1 MTCERGKWVSY
12 PISLPA
18 LKTQTSAP
26 TPLLLLPPPH
36 HLSSF
41 LQTPPFLPLN
51 PCFLNRSL
59 SRRKPHNNPLS
70 RLLWGLIFLLKNAI
84 KTHNLATKTRKN
96 SAKTLKNTLF
106 PLENASERL
115 WRSFLIPEN
124 TLFGPSPEVDPSIL
138 RPDPV
143 NNEHH
148 RAITGRSDRLL
159 AVFLPIY
166 IVELVLSVLQE

>member
-1 MTCERGKWVSY
+1 MSVENGSVIPSHSRLSKHKPTYLRHF
-12 PISLPA
+12 SLFHLP
-18 LKTQTSAP
+18 TSS
-26 TPLLLLPPPH
+26 PPFSKSL
-36 HLSSF
+36 LSS
-41 LQTPPFLPLN
+41 TFLPLD

-70 RLLWGLIFLLKNAI
+70 RLLWGLIFLPKNAI
-84 KTHNLATKTRKN
+84 KTYNLVTKTRKN
-96 SAKTLKNTLF
+96 SAKTLKNALF

-124 TLFGPSPEVDPSIL
+124 TLFGPSPGVDPSIL
-138 RPDPV
+138 RPDPA

-148 RAITGRSDRLL
+148 RVITGRSDRLL

-166 IVELVLSVLQE
+166 TV